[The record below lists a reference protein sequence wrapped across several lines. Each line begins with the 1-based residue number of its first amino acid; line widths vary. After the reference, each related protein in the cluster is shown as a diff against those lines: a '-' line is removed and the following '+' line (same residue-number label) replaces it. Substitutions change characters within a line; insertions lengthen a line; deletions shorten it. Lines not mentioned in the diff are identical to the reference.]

1 MATGAG
7 VLSDTVRK
15 RHEELAAQF
24 TAVRDRFRPG
34 GTDLDR
40 PREVREQADA
50 FLADVARH
58 VHAVSAVLLP
68 PVRREV
74 ADGKQV
80 VHDYMEAVRALEV
93 VLAHVRAHEF
103 GSTYEL
109 HFTWA
114 EAWAELASVL
124 ADQRHAERDL
134 ARRLDEEDPDEA
146 GDLAERLTLEEERAP
161 TRPHP
166 YTPHVGA
173 LGAVSRTVMR
183 AADSFWDD
191 AQGRMVNEPEKEPH
205 REPGLLGRY
214 LMASPKIDE
223 DS

>member
-1 MATGAG
+1 MGTTTG
-7 VLSDTVRK
+7 VLGDAVHK
-15 RHEELAAQF
+15 RHEELAAEF
-24 TAVRDRFRPG
+24 AAVRDRFKPG

-50 FLADVARH
+50 LLADVARH

-68 PVRREV
+68 VVRKEV

-80 VHDYMEAVRALEV
+80 VHDYVTAVRSLEV
-93 VLAHVRAHEF
+93 ELAHVRAHEF

-124 ADQRHAERDL
+124 VDQRNAESDL
-134 ARRLDEEDPDEA
+134 ARRLDEAKPDEA
-146 GDLAERLTLEEERAP
+146 GDLADRLLAKEEHVP

-173 LGAVSRTVMR
+173 LGSVSRTVMR
-183 AADSFWDD
+183 VADSFWDD
-191 AQGRMVNEPEKEPH
+191 AQGRMVNEPEKPPH
-205 REPGLLGRY
+205 KRPGLLGRY
-214 LMASPKIDE
+214 LMASPQIDE
-223 DS
+223 ES

>member
-1 MATGAG
+1 MGTTTG
-7 VLSDTVRK
+7 VLSDAVRK
-15 RHEELAAQF
+15 RHEELETQF
-24 TAVRDRFRPG
+24 AAVRDRFEPG

-40 PREVREQADA
+40 PREAREQADG

-68 PVRREV
+68 VVRKDV
-74 ADGKQV
+74 AEGKRV
-80 VHDYMEAVRALEV
+80 VHDYMRAVRALEV

-109 HFTWA
+109 HFTWV
-114 EAWAELASVL
+114 ESWDELASVL
-124 ADQRHAERDL
+124 VDQRDAERDL
-134 ARRLDEEDPDEA
+134 ARRLDEQKPDDAEELA
-146 GDLAERLTLEEERAP
+146 DRLLAEEENAP

-173 LGAVSRTVMR
+173 LGSVSRTVMR
-183 AADSFWDD
+183 AADAFWDD
-191 AQGRMVNEPEKEPH
+191 AQGRMVSGPEKPP
-205 REPGLLGRY
+205 RKKPGLLGRY
-214 LMASPKIDE
+214 LMARPQIDE